1 MYCVKCGVELA
12 DSEQKCPLC
21 HTPVCYP
28 DYVVKEEDR
37 TYPRFEKPETVN
49 PRGIYFII
57 SFACVIAALI
67 SFMADLN
74 MGNGI
79 TWSGYVIG
87 GIGLF
92 YVLFILPGWFKRY
105 NPAIFIP
112 SDFAAIG
119 LYLFYINLITGGR
132 WFITFALPIT
142 GMITLIVSSI
152 TILIYYLKRGYLYIF
167 GGALIATGAFFPAI
181 ETLSI
186 ITFGQP
192 PLMWSLYPL
201 VALFLIGMM
210 LIVIA
215 IVKPLR
221 ESLCRI
227 FAI

>member
-28 DYVVKEEDR
+28 DYTVKEEDR

-57 SFACVIAALI
+57 SFACVIAAVI

-142 GMITLIVSSI
+142 GMVTLILSSI

>member
-28 DYVVKEEDR
+28 DYTVKEEDR

-57 SFACVIAALI
+57 SFACVIAAVI
-67 SFMADLN
+67 SFMADFN
-74 MGNGI
+74 IGNGI

-142 GMITLIVSSI
+142 GMVTLILSSI

-167 GGALIATGAFFPAI
+167 GGALIAAGAFCPAI

-201 VALFLIGMM
+201 IALFLIGMM